1 MARII
6 AAHVDNDTRAE
17 SDDLP
22 PDPPRLVRERREDF
36 GPRASTAGA
45 HR

>member
-17 SDDLP
+17 TLRQSLQSLGVAPSDIQKFYTP
-22 PDPPRLVRERREDF
+22 PPM
-36 GPRASTAGA
+36 
-45 HR
+45 